1 MESIAHARFQR
12 SGTRKVGQVLKQI
25 RGKSVLEV
33 QQLLRLVPRACIPIV
48 AKTVQSAAANLQ
60 VQAARK
66 GKTLEPRQVFVKSCW
81 STMGPLSQMRRVKP
95 APMGR
100 AMTFKRKLCHVTVVV
115 SDGKEG

>member
-1 MESIAHARFQR
+1 MDAIAHARFQR

-66 GKTLEPRQVFVKSCW
+66 GMITDVIEPYLLKA
-81 STMGPLSQMRRVKP
+81 GLLRRTP
-95 APMGR
+95 RGR
-100 AMTFKRKLCHVTVVV
+100 EVTRAAAEHLRLAVPSGLGGDLFAESV
-115 SDGKEG
+115 